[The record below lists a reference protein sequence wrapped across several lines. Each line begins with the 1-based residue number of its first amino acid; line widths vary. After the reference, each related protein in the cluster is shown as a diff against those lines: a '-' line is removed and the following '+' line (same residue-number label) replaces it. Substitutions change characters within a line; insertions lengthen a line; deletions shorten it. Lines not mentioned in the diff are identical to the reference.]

1 MKAGI
6 IDPHWQLTPRDER
19 VPAWEEIAD
28 REWEASRMA
37 TYAAQVDRMDQG
49 IGTVLDQL
57 EATGRL
63 ENTLVVFLSDNG
75 GCAEEMPPGD
85 GAREF
90 VTAFVPLQ
98 DTTREGEPVVV
109 GNDPSVR
116 PGPESTY
123 MSYGRAWANLS
134 NTPFREY
141 KHWVHEGG
149 ISTPFIAHWPAGLP
163 TGGDLCTAPSQLV
176 DVLPTIAEVA
186 GAGYPRTR
194 NGAPVPEMEGRSL
207 LPVLRGQ
214 PDDAERDLF
223 WEHEG
228 NCAVRRGRWKLV
240 KQVPRRLG
248 ALRHRGR
255 PDRAA
260 RRRRRAPRSRRRA
273 RRRLAGVGRPLRGA
287 APGEGAGDLRRPR
300 ARAPRGVSPVPGP
313 DTDTDSD
320 TGTAPRPCCGPARP
334 VTTPAGPPRP
344 TPARRPASR
353 TMRHTVGPPVVWL
366 PGGTFAMGNE
376 DELARPEDGE
386 GPVRDVAVG
395 AFGIDT
401 HTVTNAEFAAF
412 VDETGYRHRG
422 RAARLVVRLR
432 RPPAPDARAHVHTG
446 TAPGTPWW
454 LPVDGATWHRPEGPG
469 STSRRRL
476 DHPVVHVSWDDAAA
490 YAAWAGKRLPT
501 EAEWEYA
508 ARGGLEQARYP
519 WGDELHA
526 RRASTGATSGRAGS
540 PAQHRRG
547 RLRGTAPVDAFA
559 PNGYGL
565 YNMRRQRLGV
575 VRRLVRPGQD
585 ARPRQVIRG
594 GSYLCHDSYCNRYR
608 VAARTGTPP
617 DTATSNTGFRC
628 AADLSERGYA
638 GAR

>member
-19 VPAWEEIAD
+19 VPAWDEIVD

-37 TYAAQVDRMDQG
+37 IYAAQVDRMDQG

-109 GNDPSVR
+109 GNDPAVR

-163 TGGDLCTAPSQLV
+163 AGGDLCTAPSQLV

-207 LPVLRGQ
+207 LPRAARRARRRRARPVLGARG
-214 PDDAERDLF
+214 EL
-223 WEHEG
+223 
-228 NCAVRRGRWKLV
+228 RRPPRQVEAGEE
-240 KQVPRRLG
+240 VPRRLG

-260 RRRRRAPRSRRRA
+260 RRRRRPPRSRRRA

-287 APGEGAGDLRRPR
+287 APGEGAGDLRSPR

-313 DTDTDSD
+313 DADTDRD
-320 TGTAPRPCCGPARP
+320 AGTPSRPCCGPARP
-334 VTTPAGPPRP
+334 ATSATGPPRP

-353 TMRHTVGPPVVWL
+353 TMSDTVGPPVVWL
-366 PGGTFAMGNE
+366 PGGAFAMGNE

-386 GPVRDVAVG
+386 GPVRDVAIG

-401 HTVTNAEFAAF
+401 HTVTNADFAAF
-412 VDETGYRHRG
+412 AAETGYRTE
-422 RAARLVVRLR
+422 AERLGWSFVFAGHLH
-432 RPPAPDARAHVHTG
+432 PDARAHVHTG

-454 LPVDGATWHRPEGPG
+454 LPVAGATWTSPHGPG
-469 STSRRRL
+469 SSIAETL
-476 DHPVVHVSWDDAAA
+476 DHPVVQVSWADASA
-490 YAAWAGKRLPT
+490 YAAWAGRRLPT

-508 ARGGLEQARYP
+508 ARGGLERARYP
-519 WGDELHA
+519 WGDELYGPAGEH
-526 RRASTGATSGRAGS
+526 RCNIWQGRFPRHNTAEDGF
-540 PAQHRRG
+540 AA
-547 RLRGTAPVDAFA
+547 TAPATWFE

-565 YNMRRQRLGV
+565 YQCVGNV
-575 VRRLVRPGQD
+575 WEWCADWFDPGD
-585 ARPRQVIRG
+585 PSARVIRG
-594 GSYLCHDSYCNRYR
+594 GSHLCHDSYCNRYR

-617 DTATSNTGFRC
+617 DTATSHTGFRC